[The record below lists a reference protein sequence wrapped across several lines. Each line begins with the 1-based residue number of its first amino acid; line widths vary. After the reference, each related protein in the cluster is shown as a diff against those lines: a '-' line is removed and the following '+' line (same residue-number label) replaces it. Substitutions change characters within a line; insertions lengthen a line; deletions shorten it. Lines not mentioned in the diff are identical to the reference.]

1 MADMLRVLAVP
12 RARWLMGLT
21 FVNGFAL
28 FGGAFPYIGSLLVEE
43 RGLSTAAAG
52 LVVAAF
58 ALGSYTYT
66 SLAQRLVRLCGEAW
80 LARIG
85 AGLVTAGL
93 VAMALGP
100 PWWGIALLQ
109 AAFGLTFFMFHGTM
123 QTQST
128 EVLPDARGTA
138 VALFV
143 LSLFLG
149 QTVGAVVMGAVL
161 GAGGYAAVFWVAAG
175 MMVGVAG
182 FAGRVRS

>member
-1 MADMLRVLAVP
+1 MSEQDDRDPPQAPSAAVRDQPVTNKLAAMCFMA
-12 RARWLMGLT
+12 W
-21 FVNGFAL
+21 
-28 FGGAFPYIGSLLVEE
+28 GALLV
-43 RGLSTAAAG
+43 L
-52 LVVAAF
+52 LM
-58 ALGSYTYT
+58 LW
-66 SLAQRLVRLCGEAW
+66 Q
-80 LARIG
+80 
-85 AGLVTAGL
+85 
-93 VAMALGP
+93 ALGP